1 MTKSENLDTPFSYFY
16 DLRQVSAQAVNLLSV
31 TVKMHRLSATKCMQ
45 HTAFRS
51 SALRPLRSE
60 VESARARPRRSRPS
74 VTWNAPAPNGSG
86 AGAIPPNMPSWSR
99 VRHKISV
106 WSRFLFKGFFE
117 YLICALP
124 CLARKNQILPSFKSN
139 LFGFAGEFWAVEF
152 YFTKP
157 WIFAATPTQTTK
169 NASKA
174 GSKIK
179 FHQLVSRQMQAKF
192 YSQLLS
198 FSAKFWKF

>member
-1 MTKSENLDTPFSYFY
+1 M
-16 DLRQVSAQAVNLLSV
+16 R
-31 TVKMHRLSATKCMQ
+31 RLSATKCMQ
-45 HTAFRS
+45 RTAFRS

-74 VTWNAPAPNGSG
+74 VTRNALAPNGSG

-124 CLARKNQILPSFKSN
+124 CLARKIKFYRVLNQIFLDLRASFERLNFTLPSLEFLRRLRLKRRKAQAKPSLKSN
-139 LFGFAGEFWAVEF
+139 FINSSRAKCKQNFTRSSCLFRLNFE
-152 YFTKP
+152 
-157 WIFAATPTQTTK
+157 
-169 NASKA
+169 N
-174 GSKIK
+174 
-179 FHQLVSRQMQAKF
+179 
-192 YSQLLS
+192 
-198 FSAKFWKF
+198 FS